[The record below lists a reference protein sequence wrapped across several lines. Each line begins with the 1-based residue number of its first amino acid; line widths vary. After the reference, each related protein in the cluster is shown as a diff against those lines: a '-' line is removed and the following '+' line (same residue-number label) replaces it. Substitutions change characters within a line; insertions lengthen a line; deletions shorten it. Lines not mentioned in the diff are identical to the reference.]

1 MNMID
6 YILQG
11 FFLSGSKLFAVNK
24 NTMEIYE
31 YIVIYL
37 HTFFLKYVI
46 LKRFDIF
53 PLKHLVAPKTLPIKV
68 RVSSLHKRGLKRML
82 YYLGK

>member
-37 HTFFLKYVI
+37 HTFFVE
-46 LKRFDIF
+46 
-53 PLKHLVAPKTLPIKV
+53 V
-68 RVSSLHKRGLKRML
+68 RYFKKI
-82 YYLGK
+82 

>member
-37 HTFFLKYVI
+37 HTFFVEVRYFKKI
-46 LKRFDIF
+46 WHF
-53 PLKHLVAPKTLPIKV
+53 PLKTPGSIEN
-68 RVSSLHKRGLKRML
+68 SSNKGTCFILT
-82 YYLGK
+82 